1 MELDYAQFSWVLETL
16 STAIAPLAYFVHGN
30 LNNRGDDVEML
41 DDEKADVNQALA
53 KFMLAVNKYCCFKK

>member
-30 LNNRGDDVEML
+30 LRNRDDDVEMI
-41 DDEKADVNQALA
+41 DDEKADVNQA
-53 KFMLAVNKYCCFKK
+53 FFED